1 MSDNILRYN
10 GFELDFS
17 EGQMVS
23 LTQLWRMMGSPSS
36 QDVAQWK
43 RLPETKKLVKQIE
56 QELKDRKSQV
66 GSQQVSPNMGK
77 SQVGSQQGSQVAI
90 KTKRGGNNPETLAH
104 HKLAIEYAGY
114 LSVELRSL
122 FLGWIKDRIEEES
135 NPELA
140 VKRGQDR
147 AITQWRKQGKSEEWI
162 DTRLRG
168 ISDRHTFTDSLQEHG
183 ISNGFEFAGCT
194 NAIYEPILGGTA
206 KDIKAQRNLPAK
218 RSLREGMSRA
228 ELAAVQLAEIVAS
241 DRMDKESAH
250 GFKQCKSVA
259 EKTSKAIATAIS

>member
-1 MSDNILRYN
+1 MSNNILRHN

-17 EGQMVS
+17 EGQMIS
-23 LTQLWRMMGSPSS
+23 LTQLWKMMGSPAN

-43 RLPETKKLVKQIE
+43 RLPETEKLVTQISKE
-56 QELKDRKSQV
+56 Y
-66 GSQQVSPNMGK
+66 NMGK
-77 SQVGSQQGSQVAI
+77 SHVLKS
-90 KTKRGGNNPETLAH
+90 KRGKGGETLAH

-147 AITQWRKQGKSEEWI
+147 AIAQWRKQGKSEQWI
-162 DTRLRG
+162 DTRLKG
-168 ISDRHTFTDSLQEHG
+168 IDHRHTFTDSLKDHG
-183 ISNGFEFAGCT
+183 VTTGYEFAGCT

-206 KDIKAQRNLPAK
+206 KEIKEQRNIPVK
-218 RSLREGMSRA
+218 TSLREGMSRS
-228 ELAAVQLAEIVAS
+228 ELAAVQLAEIIAS
-241 DRMDKESAH
+241 ERMDKANSQ
-250 GFKQCKSVA
+250 GFDECKAVA
-259 EKTSKAIATAIS
+259 EKTSKAISQAIS

>member
-23 LTQLWRMMGSPSS
+23 LTQLWKMMGSPAS
-36 QDVAQWK
+36 QTPNKWKILPESK
-43 RLPETKKLVKQIE
+43 RLISQIT
-56 QELKDRKSQV
+56 QELKGGKSSF
-66 GSQQVSPNMGK
+66 GSQQVI
-77 SQVGSQQGSQVAI
+77 QA
-90 KTKRGGNNPETLAH
+90 KRGGNNPETLAH

-147 AITQWRKQGKSEEWI
+147 AIAQWRKQGKSEEWI

-183 ISNGFEFAGCT
+183 INKGFEFAGCT

>member
-10 GFELDFS
+10 GFELDLS
-17 EGQMVS
+17 GDRLVDLNLLWQMSQAPETQSPRRWVS
-23 LTQLWRMMGSPSS
+23 LP
-36 QDVAQWK
+36 D
-43 RLPETKKLVKQIE
+43 TKKLVEQIGK
-56 QELKDRKSQV
+56 ELNVDKSV
-66 GSQQVSPNMGK
+66 ILK
-77 SQVGSQQGSQVAI
+77 S
-90 KTKRGGNNPETLAH
+90 KRGKGGGTIGH
-104 HKLAIEYAGY
+104 YKLAIEYAGY

-147 AITQWRKQGKSEEWI
+147 AIAQWRKQGKSEEWI

-183 ISNGFEFAGCT
+183 VNKGFEFAGCT

-206 KDIKAQRNLPAK
+206 KEIKEQRNLPAK

>member
-10 GFELDFS
+10 GFALDFS
-17 EGQMVS
+17 EDRMVS
-23 LTQLWRMMGSPSS
+23 LTQLWKMMGSPSN

-43 RLPETKKLVKQIE
+43 RLPETEKLVTQISKE
-56 QELKDRKSQV
+56 YNV
-66 GSQQVSPNMGK
+66 GK
-77 SQVGSQQGSQVAI
+77 SHVLKS
-90 KTKRGGNNPETLAH
+90 KRGKGGETLAH

-147 AITQWRKQGKSEEWI
+147 AIAQWRKQGKSEEWI